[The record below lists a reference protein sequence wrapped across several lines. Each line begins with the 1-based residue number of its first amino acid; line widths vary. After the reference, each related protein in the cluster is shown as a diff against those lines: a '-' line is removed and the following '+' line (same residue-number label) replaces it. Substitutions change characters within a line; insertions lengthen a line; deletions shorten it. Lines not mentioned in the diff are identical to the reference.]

1 MYGRE
6 NKLIKQ
12 KTQNK
17 IRYPFISKKT
27 EKEIIDRIIKDRII
41 EDVWTLFDIEEEEKE
56 KKKLEG
62 KKRN

>member
-12 KTQNK
+12 KTQ
-17 IRYPFISKKT
+17 KKT

-41 EDVWTLFDIEEEEKE
+41 GDVWTLFDVEEEKKE
-56 KKKLEG
+56 KKKPEG
-62 KKRN
+62 KKKKLMID

>member
-17 IRYPFISKKT
+17 IRYPFILKKT

-41 EDVWTLFDIEEEEKE
+41 GDVWTLFDIEEEKKE